1 MYFKYKA
8 KTWDKI
14 KAKPNVS
21 GIRSTT
27 MKKCL
32 LGISACLLFMS
43 SLAVAGEWIEDPI
56 NGCEV
61 WNEEPSSGGDV
72 ISWSGECEN
81 GKASGHGVLA
91 WFTDGALLAR
101 YVGGLK
107 AGKLDG
113 VGELVIQPEQG
124 DRYDHYEAEFVDGE
138 LEGEVGLEA
147 ANGDHFQGHMKQSVV
162 EGYGSY
168 IGANGDRYD
177 GDFVNGLPE
186 GSGFSEAE
194 DGELYKGAFKAGVR
208 HGEGTLVDVNG
219 DEFEG
224 VFVDGVLQG
233 WGSWQGSDGS
243 RFEGQFENGKPNGQG
258 IYKAPNGD
266 IYSGGF
272 AIGVADGE
280 MSVTT
285 KDGQQSTQVWS
296 NGEQTK

>member
-1 MYFKYKA
+1 MKRS
-8 KTWDKI
+8 KTMTKFLI
-14 KAKPNVS
+14 
-21 GIRSTT
+21 GIFGS
-27 MKKCL
+27 
-32 LGISACLLFMS
+32 LFF
-43 SLAVAGEWIEDPI
+43 LFQPAFADDWIEDSI
-56 NGCEV
+56 SKCAV

-72 ISWSGECEN
+72 ISWSGECVD

-113 VGELVIQPEQG
+113 VGTLVIQSEQG
-124 DRYDHYEAEFVDGE
+124 EGYDHYDAEFVDGE
-138 LEGEVGLEA
+138 IEGEVGLETA
-147 ANGDHFQGHMKQSVV
+147 SGDRFQGSMNQSVI

-168 IGANGDRYD
+168 VAANGDRYD
-177 GDFVNGLPE
+177 GEFVNGLPE
-186 GSGFSEAE
+186 GTGFSEAA
-194 DGELYKGAFKAGVR
+194 DGELYKGMFKAGVR
-208 HGEGTLVDVNG
+208 HGEGTLVEANG

-233 WGSWQGSDGS
+233 WGSWQDSHGS
-243 RFEGQFENGKPNGQG
+243 RFDGQFEDGKPNGQG

-266 IYSGGF
+266 IYTGAF
-272 AIGVADGE
+272 VNGVADGE

-285 KDGQQSTQVWS
+285 EGGEQSTQIWS